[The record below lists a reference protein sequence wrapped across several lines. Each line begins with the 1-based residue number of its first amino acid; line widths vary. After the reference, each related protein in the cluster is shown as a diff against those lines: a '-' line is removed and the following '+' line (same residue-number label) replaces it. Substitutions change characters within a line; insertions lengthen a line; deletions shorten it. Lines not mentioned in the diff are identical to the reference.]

1 MRRGA
6 ALVAACAIGALAALA
21 HAGARGP
28 VLDAPRGERCVE
40 DPATMRRAHWDFL
53 KHQRDETV
61 HRGIRG
67 AKHSLAGCIECHANA
82 RDGSVVGSR
91 THFCEG
97 CHAYAAVKLDCFEC
111 HASRTRAAQAAGPG
125 RAP

>member
-1 MRRGA
+1 MRRAVAFLAALGLGLA
-6 ALVAACAIGALAALA
+6 ALVAGAAP
-21 HAGARGP
+21 GTP
-28 VLDAPRGERCVE
+28 TLDRPSGERCVE

-61 HRGIRG
+61 RSGIRG

-82 RDGSVVGSR
+82 KDGSVLGSR

-97 CHAYAAVKLDCFEC
+97 CHAYVAVKLDCFEC
-111 HASRTRAAQAAGPG
+111 HASRTRAAQAKAGG
-125 RAP
+125 RP